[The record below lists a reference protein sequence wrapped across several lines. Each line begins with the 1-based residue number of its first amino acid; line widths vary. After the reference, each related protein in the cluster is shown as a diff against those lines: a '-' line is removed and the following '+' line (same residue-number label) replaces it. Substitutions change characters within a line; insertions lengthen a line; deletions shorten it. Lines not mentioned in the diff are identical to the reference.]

1 MFDWFHKMLPKNTFY
16 VLLNILHI
24 EKKQHIISASVCLSI
39 RLQEEMWLSEQEG
52 GL

>member
-24 EKKQHIISASVCLSI
+24 EKKKTHNICI
-39 RLQEEMWLSEQEG
+39 RMLEHPSPRGDVTE
-52 GL
+52 

>member
-24 EKKQHIISASVCLSI
+24 EKKKHNICI
-39 RLQEEMWLSEQEG
+39 RMLEHPSPRGDVTE
-52 GL
+52 